1 MAIALTPVFA
11 VLIALSAAVAQQ
23 PASPSLQ
30 PRSKSP
36 ADERPVVVLLNH
48 AASVLPEDAS
58 GLYRFGDKEGTLG
71 EGIQIDEQFG
81 DVTGYLTTRTSE
93 GGGKGTL
100 VGYFFTRI
108 EGGGGELN
116 FTTKAVH
123 GVWYSFEGKVVRGPG
138 MSRAQDGFY
147 LLDGT
152 LIAHDDTRQT
162 TQRQTISLK
171 LTALH

>member
-1 MAIALTPVFA
+1 MAIGLAPVLVFLA
-11 VLIALSAAVAQQ
+11 ALSGAAPQQ

-30 PRSKSP
+30 PRPKSAP
-36 ADERPVVVLLNH
+36 DERPVVVLLND
-48 AASVLPEDAS
+48 AASILPEDAS
-58 GLYRFGDKEGTLG
+58 GLYRFGDKVSMLG

-81 DVTGYLTTRTSE
+81 DVTGYLTTKSAAE
-93 GGGKGTL
+93 GGKTL
-100 VGYFFTRI
+100 VGYFFSRV

-138 MSRAQDGFY
+138 LSRAQDGFY
-147 LLDGT
+147 LLEGV
-152 LIAHDDTRQT
+152 LIDHDDAGQT

-171 LTALH
+171 LTAQH

>member
-48 AASVLPEDAS
+48 AASVLPDDAS
-58 GLYRFGDKEGTLG
+58 GLYRFGDKEGMLA
-71 EGIQIDEQFG
+71 EGVQIDEQFG
-81 DVTGYLTTRTSE
+81 DVTGYLTTKASSD
-93 GGGKGTL
+93 GGKGTL
-100 VGYFFTRI
+100 VGYFFSRV
-108 EGGGGELN
+108 EGGGGDLN

-123 GVWYSFEGKVVRGPG
+123 GVWYSFEGKVVRGQG
-138 MSRAQDGFY
+138 LSRAQDGFY
-147 LLDGT
+147 LLEGV
-152 LIAHDDTRQT
+152 LIDHDDAGQT

-171 LTALH
+171 LTAQH

>member
-1 MAIALTPVFA
+1 MALALTPVFA
-11 VLIALSAAVAQQ
+11 LLLALLGASPQQ
-23 PASPSLQ
+23 SASPSLQ

-48 AASVLPEDAS
+48 AVSVLPEDAS
-58 GLYRFGDKEGTLG
+58 GLYRFGDKEGMLG

-81 DVTGYLTTRTSE
+81 DVTGYLTTKASE
-93 GGGKGTL
+93 GEGKGTL
-100 VGYFFTRI
+100 VGYFLSRV

-123 GVWYSFEGKVVRGPG
+123 GVWYSFEGKVVRGRG
-138 MSRAQDGFY
+138 LSRAQDGFY
-147 LLDGT
+147 LLEGA
-152 LIAHDDTRQT
+152 LVAHDDTRQT
-162 TQRQTISLK
+162 TQRQPISLK